1 MSLTFTGHQDPF
13 NEHSNEDCLDAL
25 RRVQLRTSASPSST
39 ANHSRQSS
47 RPTSPRDNSPAESG
61 DESSSTLVGVDRGRA
76 IIALDTQV
84 SESGNN
90 FSAGQRQL
98 IAMAR
103 AWVEGRSRTCVP
115 WLTSDSNS
123 GSLDEVDLW

>member
-1 MSLTFTGHQDPF
+1 MFIAQQDPF
-13 NEHSNEDCLDAL
+13 NEHSDEDCLDAL

-39 ANHSRQSS
+39 TNHSRQSS
-47 RPTSPRDNSPAESG
+47 RPASPRDNSPTESG
-61 DESSSTLVGVDRGRA
+61 DECSTLVGNDRGKA
-76 IIALDTQV
+76 IVTLDTQV

-103 AWVEGRSRTCVP
+103 A
-115 WLTSDSNS
+115 
-123 GSLDEVDLW
+123 